1 MLRAAQRGDPTA
13 RDRLVRAHM
22 TTVRQIASRYQGMG
36 LPLEDLLQEGALGL
50 LESID
55 QYDPRRGASFETYA
69 RFRIRRAIRNALTDK
84 GRLIRL
90 PKQIVDRRRALD
102 QAEAELSAAAAGQT
116 PTPAELAAATGLPLA
131 AVAAVRAAAV
141 APVSLDEPVL
151 ADGGSLATL
160 IADPEAADPER
171 PLLED
176 EQATMLNDALQH
188 LTARERQVLALRFGV
203 GAESRSNQA
212 AARLLNLSPRRTQT
226 IKRDALHRLRRALE
240 TAGCGEAPDLAAGL
254 RRLETAWREEPT
266 RGLGSTR
273 AGLNPP

>member
-1 MLRAAQRGDPTA
+1 
-13 RDRLVRAHM
+13 M

-116 PTPAELAAATGLPLA
+116 PTLAELAAATGLPLA

-141 APVSLDEPVL
+141 APISLDEPVL

-240 TAGCGEAPDLAAGL
+240 TAP
-254 RRLETAWREEPT
+254 W
-266 RGLGSTR
+266 
-273 AGLNPP
+273 